1 MGLKLRGDPVKQH
14 DFLNLLILPF
24 VGFASL
30 FSTITGHFTVGTV
43 VIRTLICYMAADALH
58 IALTPKSVPSA
69 KLVLFHHF
77 VSVLG
82 LYHGIKFPSAVTFVA
97 SFGIIEIHTSF
108 MTFRRLTG
116 IRSKFSEFWFHVIT
130 ILVRLVFIP
139 ALAVMGVKN
148 LWDLGVLWKL
158 DGVPGLTA
166 ISGLSIFNV
175 QFLIKRKA
183 MFNYAAK
190 ATSAAAAA
198 TEKVK

>member
-1 MGLKLRGDPVKQH
+1 M
-14 DFLNLLILPF
+14 
-24 VGFASL
+24 
-30 FSTITGHFTVGTV
+30 
-43 VIRTLICYMAADALH
+43 
-58 IALTPKSVPSA
+58 
-69 KLVLFHHF
+69 
-77 VSVLG
+77 SVLG
-82 LYHGIKFPSAVTFVA
+82 LYHGIKFPSAVTLVA

-116 IRSKFSEFWFHVIT
+116 IRSKFSEFWFHVVT
-130 ILVRLVFIP
+130 VLVRLVFIP
-139 ALAVMGVKN
+139 ALAVMSVKN

-183 MFNYAAK
+183 MFNYTAN